1 MEPLLLLLILG
12 VFGLAAPALDRA
24 ARDRGPLHGGSLV
37 GLSLAIAYA
46 ALLWATGPPGPV
58 LNGVLRFDAFAL
70 FFTLLVLTGGLIAL
84 LATLSHIGPREPH
97 QGEFHALLFLSLLGM
112 AVVSASADLIP
123 LFIGFELS
131 SLSTFALVAYRKS
144 RPEASEGAM
153 KFFVVGAFSA
163 ALMLFGIS
171 FLYGVTG
178 TTRLDGLAP
187 ALQSGAPLA
196 TVGLALLIVGFGFK
210 VAAVPF
216 HAWLPDTYEGATAPV
231 ASFLA
236 SASKKMGF
244 AALFRVFF
252 VAAIAL
258 RADWG
263 PPFFLLAI
271 LTMTVGNAGALV
283 QKSVKR
289 LLAYSIIAHAGYILI
304 PLGAVTASA
313 AANQVF
319 LTGGF
324 LHALAHAFMAGGAF
338 VGVAAVSGWT
348 GREDFDAY
356 NGLSRRAPFTAFV
369 MAVLLF
375 SLAGVPPLLGF
386 WSKAFLVLGSLQ
398 AGGLAVVL
406 AVALILNSALSL
418 FYYAKVVKHMYFLP
432 PAEGAGPL
440 KAPWGISAAL
450 AIALFGTLILG
461 LYPTPA
467 IELAAQASRAISPVP

>member
-12 VFGLAAPALDRA
+12 AFGLASPALDRA
-24 ARDRGPLHGGSLV
+24 TKERAPLHGASL
-37 GLSLAIAYA
+37 LALAASLAYA
-46 ALLWATGPPGPV
+46 ALLWATGPPGPA
-58 LNGVLRFDAFAL
+58 LGGMLRFDAFAL
-70 FFTLLVLTGGLIAL
+70 FFTFLVLTGGLIAL
-84 LATLSHIGPREPH
+84 LAVFSHIKPDEPH
-97 QGEFHALLFLSLLGM
+97 QGEFHALLLLSLLGM
-112 AVVSASADLIP
+112 VVVSASADLVP
-123 LFIGFELS
+123 LFVGFELS

-144 RPEASEGAM
+144 RPEASEAAM

-171 FLYGVTG
+171 LLYGVTG
-178 TTRLDGLAP
+178 TTRLDALAP

-196 TVGLALLIVGFGFK
+196 TAGLALLIVGFGFK

-252 VAAIAL
+252 VAAVAL
-258 RADWG
+258 RADWT
-263 PPFFLLAI
+263 PPFFVLAI
-271 LTMTVGNAGALV
+271 LTMTVGNAAALV

-289 LLAYSIIAHAGYILI
+289 LLAYSSIAHAGYILI
-304 PLGAVTASA
+304 PLGAATASA

-319 LTGGF
+319 LTGGL

-338 VGVAAVSGWT
+338 VGLAAVLQWT
-348 GREDFDAY
+348 GREDFEAF

-418 FYYAKVVKHMYFLP
+418 FYYAKVVKHIYFLP
-432 PAEGAGPL
+432 PPEGSAPL
-440 KAPWGISAAL
+440 RAPWGVSAAL
-450 AIALFGTLILG
+450 ALCLFGVLLLG
-461 LYPTPA
+461 VYPTPA
-467 IELAAQASRAISPVP
+467 IELAAQASAALSPVP

>member
-12 VFGLAAPALDRA
+12 GFGLAAPALDRA
-24 ARDRGPLHGGSLV
+24 TKSRKPLHAASLV
-37 GLSLAIAYA
+37 ALLAALAYA
-46 ALLWATGPPGPV
+46 ALLWATGPPGPA
-58 LNGVLRFDAFAL
+58 LGGMLRFDAFAL
-70 FFTLLVLTGGLIAL
+70 FFTLLVLAGGIIAL
-84 LATLSHIGPREPH
+84 LASLSHIGPKEPH
-97 QGEFHALLFLSLLGM
+97 QGEFHALLLLSLLGM
-112 AVVSASADLIP
+112 AVVSASADLVP

-171 FLYGVTG
+171 LLYGLTG

-196 TVGLALLIVGFGFK
+196 TAGLALLIVGFGFK

-252 VAAIAL
+252 VAAVAL
-258 RADWG
+258 RADWS
-263 PPFFLLAI
+263 PPFFLLAL
-271 LTMTVGNAGALV
+271 LTMTVGNAAALV
-283 QKSVKR
+283 QTSVKR
-289 LLAYSIIAHAGYILI
+289 LLAYSSIAHAGYILI
-304 PLGAVTASA
+304 PLAAATASA
-313 AANQVF
+313 PAHQLF

-338 VGVAAVSGWT
+338 AGVAVVAQWT
-348 GREDFDAY
+348 GREDFEAY
-356 NGLSRRAPFTAFV
+356 RGLSRRAPFTAFV
-369 MAVLLF
+369 LAVLLL
-375 SLAGVPPLLGF
+375 SLPGVPPLLGF

-398 AGGLAVVL
+398 AGGPAVAL

-418 FYYAKVVKHMYFLP
+418 FYYAKIVKQMYFLP
-432 PAEGAGPL
+432 PPEDSPPL
-440 KAPWGISAAL
+440 RAPKSISAAL
-450 AIALFGTLILG
+450 LIALFGTLVLG

-467 IELAAQASRAISPVP
+467 IELAAQAARAVSPVP

>member
-1 MEPLLLLLILG
+1 MEPLLLFLILG
-12 VFGLAAPALDRA
+12 AFGLAAPALDRA
-24 ARDRGPLHGGSLV
+24 AKDRAPLHGASLFGMV
-37 GLSLAIAYA
+37 AALVYA
-46 ALLWATGPPGPV
+46 ALLWASGPPGPA
-58 LNGVLRFDAFAL
+58 LGGMLRFDSFAL

-84 LATLSHIGPREPH
+84 LAALSHIGPEEPH

-112 AVVSASADLIP
+112 AVVSASADLVP

-171 FLYGVTG
+171 LLYGVTG
-178 TTRLDGLAP
+178 TTRIEGLAP
-187 ALQSGAPLA
+187 ALQTGAPLA
-196 TVGLALLIVGFGFK
+196 TAGLALLIVGFGFK

-231 ASFLA
+231 AAFLA
-236 SASKKMGF
+236 AASKKMGF

-258 RADWG
+258 RSDWT

-283 QKSVKR
+283 QTSVKR
-289 LLAYSIIAHAGYILI
+289 LLAYSSIAHAGYILI
-304 PLGAVTASA
+304 PLGAATASA
-313 AANQVF
+313 AANQIF
-319 LTGGF
+319 LTGGL

-338 VGVAAVSGWT
+338 VGVAAVSRWT
-348 GREDFDAY
+348 GREDFGAY
-356 NGLSRRAPFTAFV
+356 DGLGKRAPFTAFV
-369 MAVLLF
+369 MAVLLL
-375 SLAGVPPLLGF
+375 SLAGIPPLLGF

-418 FYYAKVVKHMYFLP
+418 FYYANVVKHMYFLP
-432 PAEGAGPL
+432 PPEGAGPL
-440 KAPWGISAAL
+440 RAPWGVSVAL
-450 AIALFGTLILG
+450 SVALFGTLVLG
-461 LYPTPA
+461 IFPTPA
-467 IELAAQASRAISPVP
+467 IELAQRAAGALFQ